1 MKTFFIETTNN
12 RTIILSDYLL
22 KKIIDTK
29 KTLGLNV
36 DIQIDRIL
44 EINAAL
50 IGYEYIKGVGV
61 NKYPLIINNK
71 AIVSIGNI
79 EFREDILKAYEGFEE
94 DENLLNTI
102 GDLE

>member
-22 KKIIDTK
+22 KKVIDTK
-29 KTLGLNV
+29 KALGLNV

-44 EINAAL
+44 KINAAL

-71 AIVSIGNI
+71 AVVSIGNI
-79 EFREDILKAYEGFEE
+79 EFRKDILKAYEGFKE

-102 GDLE
+102 GDIE

>member
-36 DIQIDRIL
+36 NIQIDRIL